1 MSENSIVRN
10 EYPKEQVDF
19 VVEVISRY
27 SHGNGKLDIATSA
40 VIEHLNMKIPIASPI
55 LDLLRKRHNNSTF
68 ETYSDLTGFFE
79 EHGITGFPEL
89 KGELAEIPDDDPELL
104 AILEMS
110 NHDTEAPAPTQED
123 MTTLNE
129 DLTANGG
136 VSNENDEAEL
146 PKVEGEAE
154 IDQVVDV
161 EQSASLDVTETPVQ
175 DHSVI
180 EPDGKMEQ
188 EGDKPKTPL
197 DGGFI
202 MPTEEDMA
210 RFFEDA
216 VPVDKDEPSVKV
228 LSGTEHEQEAPG
240 LSPSQTEHSSSN
252 SILTKDEIELLLR
265 DAELNENSHQEG
277 QDSAH
282 AMHDEPHKNDF
293 SGVNGAA
300 PSSPQPKV
308 MNEQPQFGKQMQNQQ
323 QGAPGGRVAPM
334 KIGPIGMLMNSFLE
348 GRAKKKE
355 IKGRDATPV
364 SSIDARLIENKAALL
379 DNTKKEILEAMR
391 NLAKGVDANSAPLT
405 KEGAESA
412 KRNIESLTRDYK
424 NRIEEAAEI
433 LPLSSV
439 SKDDKATLKQKIS
452 ESSELSNEVN
462 ELKKEYPDNRDL
474 DDVSSIVEKLM
485 EAIKQIIKAIFGKSK
500 EKSSDMSL

>member
-10 EYPKEQVDF
+10 EYPKEQVDY

-89 KGELAEIPDDDPELL
+89 KGELAEISDDDPELL

-110 NHDTEAPAPTQED
+110 KHDTEAPKQEGV
-123 MTTLNE
+123 TTLNSNPIG
-129 DLTANGG
+129 DSS
-136 VSNENDEAEL
+136 VSSENDEAEL
-146 PKVEGEAE
+146 PKVVGEAE
-154 IDQVVDV
+154 SDQVVDV
-161 EQSASLDVTETPVQ
+161 EQGVSLESIEAPIQNATVTVTEPN
-175 DHSVI
+175 DEI
-180 EPDGKMEQ
+180 EQ
-188 EGDKPKTPL
+188 AGDAPKNSL

-202 MPTEEDMA
+202 MPTEEEMA

-216 VPVDKDEPSVKV
+216 VPVDKDASPITE
-228 LSGTEHEQEAPG
+228 LSGAEHDTPG

-252 SILTKDEIELLLR
+252 GVLTNDELDLLLK
-265 DAELNENSHQEG
+265 DADTDRLREW
-277 QDSAH
+277 QDGAH
-282 AMHDEPHKNDF
+282 SMRSEPNQNDV
-293 SGVNGAA
+293 SGVDGST
-300 PSSPQPKV
+300 SSPSQSKV
-308 MNEQPQFGKQMQNQQ
+308 MNEQQSNTQFGKQMQNQQ

-348 GRAKKKE
+348 GRAKKRELKSS
-355 IKGRDATPV
+355 DAIPV

-379 DNTKKEILEAMR
+379 DNTKKEILEAVR

-474 DDVSSIVEKLM
+474 DDVSNIVEKLM
-485 EAIKQIIKAIFGKSK
+485 EAIKQIIKAIFGKNK

>member
-110 NHDTEAPAPTQED
+110 KHDTEAPAPTLED
-123 MTTLNE
+123 VTTLKE
-129 DLTANGG
+129 EQITNGG

-146 PKVEGEAE
+146 PKAAGEAE
-154 IDQVVDV
+154 SDLVADI
-161 EQSASLDVTETPVQ
+161 EQSEPLAVTETAVL

-180 EPDGKMEQ
+180 EPNGEIEQ

-202 MPTEEDMA
+202 MPTEEEMARA

-216 VPVDKDEPSVKV
+216 VPVDKDEPSVKELADAENDTPD
-228 LSGTEHEQEAPG
+228 LSA
-240 LSPSQTEHSSSN
+240 SQTERPSSDG
-252 SILTKDEIELLLR
+252 ILTKDEIELLLEDSDPDGSR
-265 DAELNENSHQEG
+265 LREWQEG
-277 QDSAH
+277 ASS
-282 AMHDEPHKNDF
+282 MRGEPHQNDF
-293 SGVNGAA
+293 SGFNGAA
-300 PSSPQPKV
+300 PSSPQSKM
-308 MNEQPQFGKQMQNQQ
+308 MNEQPQLGKQVQNQQ

-348 GRAKKKE
+348 GRAKKRELKSS
-355 IKGRDATPV
+355 DAIPV

-379 DNTKKEILEAMR
+379 DNTKKEILEAVR

-474 DDVSSIVEKLM
+474 DDVSNIVEKLM
-485 EAIKQIIKAIFGKSK
+485 EAIKQIIKAIFGKNK
-500 EKSSDMSL
+500 EKSPDMSL